1 MRDGFPPDDSRERP
15 PASGRFALRSM
26 RRVVVTLS
34 LGFAA
39 ALTAMAWVTEV
50 LWLGKSFGN
59 FFAGHAVLRGMLTG
73 AGFALVAAVVAV
85 GVVVRAP
92 GLAGFRRLVH
102 EGFEGVEPRVVDLLL
117 ISLGAGW
124 GEELF
129 FRGVLQPRIGIVL
142 ASVAFVVVHGVHRA
156 RTMRGRLMLGAFLF
170 AASTGLGALSS
181 ARGLAAAMAAHATY
195 DFAVLMAVRALIARG
210 RWHGAE
216 APGRADAPPR

>member
-1 MRDGFPPDDSRERP
+1 MSEGTPSTNPDPRP
-15 PASGRFALRSM
+15 PAGGRFALRSM

-50 LWLGKSFGN
+50 VWLGKSFGG
-59 FFAGHAVLRGMLTG
+59 FFSGHALLPGLLVGVGCAVIAALT
-73 AGFALVAAVVAV
+73 AVV
-85 GVVVRAP
+85 VVLRAP
-92 GLAGFRRLVH
+92 GLAGFRRLVQ
-102 EGFEGVEPRVVDLLL
+102 EGFEGVEPRLIDLAL
-117 ISLGAGW
+117 ISLAAGW

-156 RTMRGRLMLGAFLF
+156 RTVRGRLTLGAFLF
-170 AASTGLGALSS
+170 AASTGLGALCS

-195 DFAVLMAVRALIARG
+195 DLAVLLAVRALIARG
-210 RWHGAE
+210 RWEG
-216 APGRADAPPR
+216 G